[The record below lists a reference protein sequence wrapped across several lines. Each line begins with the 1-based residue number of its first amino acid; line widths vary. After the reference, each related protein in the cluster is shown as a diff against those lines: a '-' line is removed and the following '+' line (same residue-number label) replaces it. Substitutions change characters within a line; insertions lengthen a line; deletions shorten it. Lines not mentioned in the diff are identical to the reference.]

1 MDFFTIKET
10 AEHLGITK
18 ASVYKRIENG
28 TMKPVEVNGKQMFS
42 ENQINEYNQFMSVR
56 EVGEVLGI
64 SRQAVHKAIKAGR
77 IKAVR
82 FGHIYRINKEWF
94 KNYLE
99 SGGDKQ

>member
-10 AEHLGITK
+10 AEHLGITR

-28 TMKPVEVNGKQMFS
+28 TMTPVEVNGKQMFS

-56 EVGEVLGI
+56 EVSEVLGI
-64 SRQAVHKAIKAGR
+64 SRQAVNKAIKTGR

-82 FGHIYRINKEWF
+82 FGHLYRINKEWF

-99 SGGDKQ
+99 SGGDK